1 MIGSASGVQQGYQ
14 RTVPTSSVVRQWT
27 QKDFSADTQALLQ
40 NGNVDLPLTLAAG
53 ATSVRGDAEYV
64 AGYGAEYVYETSP
77 LNSPADIDHVLS
89 TAVVAETSEGYDVV
103 IGENPNGDGHIA
115 LYILGSTIIG
125 ATSVETVG
133 DTIEREK
140 EEDTDQDGSDKIGE
154 DDIDD
159 APGQEEWWR
168 LSDRQ
173 KLWIRTVG
181 DFVLNLYKASNIYD
195 QYSDDDDENDSQ
207 CGLNATDINM
217 AVDEQVTGRFSSS
230 STYTLFSGEYQK
242 TKNNVATDYYCVHDR
257 DAFVQTYADNPTDL
271 TDGSAGERVSVELME
286 ERGYEIVWPEGGFD
300 EGDASEIGPDVIAYD
315 ENTGEYVIV
324 EAKTTGSTDAVGISL
339 FRTDA
344 YDGDPQLSEEWIE
357 NSIERLESQGQLDSS
372 TVDEVILALDN
383 GNIRQEVV
391 FVRDVEASSTRTLA
405 NPRSASSDIS
415 NKSVIGVDA
424 VTVIDLKAE
433 DDSND

>member
-1 MIGSASGVQQGYQ
+1 MGSAAGSTIVIIETTGSASAVQQNYQ
-14 RTVPTSSVVRQWT
+14 RTTPYSETVERWVLRDLSSRY
-27 QKDFSADTQALLQ
+27 DGSGLPEGLALS
-40 NGNVDLPLTLAAG
+40 AG
-53 ATSVRGDAEYV
+53 ATTPGG
-64 AGYGAEYVYETSP
+64 GYGAEHVYKTSP
-77 LNSPADIDHVLS
+77 LETPGDVEYVLS
-89 TAVVAETSEGYDVV
+89 NVAATTTSEGYDVV

-168 LSDRQ
+168 LSERQ

-207 CGLNATDINM
+207 CGLNATDIDM

-242 TKNNVATDYYCVHDR
+242 TKNNVAT
-257 DAFVQTYADNPTDL
+257 A
-271 TDGSAGERVSVELME
+271 
-286 ERGYEIVWPEGGFD
+286 
-300 EGDASEIGPDVIAYD
+300 
-315 ENTGEYVIV
+315 
-324 EAKTTGSTDAVGISL
+324 
-339 FRTDA
+339 
-344 YDGDPQLSEEWIE
+344 LS
-357 NSIERLESQGQLDSS
+357 S
-372 TVDEVILALDN
+372 
-383 GNIRQEVV
+383 
-391 FVRDVEASSTRTLA
+391 
-405 NPRSASSDIS
+405 
-415 NKSVIGVDA
+415 
-424 VTVIDLKAE
+424 
-433 DDSND
+433 

>member
-1 MIGSASGVQQGYQ
+1 LY
-14 RTVPTSSVVRQWT
+14 
-27 QKDFSADTQALLQ
+27 
-40 NGNVDLPLTLAAG
+40 
-53 ATSVRGDAEYV
+53 
-64 AGYGAEYVYETSP
+64 
-77 LNSPADIDHVLS
+77 IDHVLS

-125 ATSVETVG
+125 ATSVETVE

-140 EEDTDQDGSDKIGE
+140 QEDTDQDGSDKIGE
-154 DDIDD
+154 DDIDE
-159 APGQEEWWR
+159 APGQEQRWR
-168 LSDRQ
+168 LSERQ
-173 KLWIRTVG
+173 KLWIRTIG

-207 CGLNATDINM
+207 CGLNATGIDM
-217 AVDEQVTGRFSSS
+217 VVDKQVTSRFSAS
-230 STYTLFSGEYQK
+230 STYTLFGGEYQK

-257 DAFVQTYADNPTDL
+257 STFVQTYADDPTDL

-344 YDGDPQLSEEWIE
+344 YDGDPQLSEEWIR
-357 NSIERLESQGQLDSS
+357 NSIRRLEERGRLDSV
-372 TVDEVILALDN
+372 TA
-383 GNIRQEVV
+383 GNIRRSLETGSLQQKVV
-391 FVRDVEASSTRTLA
+391 FVRDVDSATGRTLTS
-405 NPRSASSDIS
+405 PRSESTDIT
-415 NKSVIGVDA
+415 NETVIGVDS
-424 VTVIDLKAE
+424 VTITELQAE
-433 DDSND
+433 DEDVNDD